1 MVRHKHNP
9 FLWIPTLVAAEEIPT
24 TVITF
29 VALLMFLQF
38 GESMAM
44 SALYSSLLFVPYVL
58 RSFFRHRVSAA
69 GNFKQRIHL
78 CEMLIFLFLMLL
90 EVCIHYYTGSVFLM
104 FIITF
109 IISSLCA
116 WHDILGRMF
125 YDGMLHPRLQNI
137 FNRNK
142 IFASITT
149 TVLTYGVL
157 IMFVG
162 SLEVI
167 FRMPTEVLTKRLA
180 WSMEC
185 YIIAGGFMLFS
196 LLNVV
201 LLKNPL
207 VQNPHRYETIRNTVS
222 AELRVLER
230 IKKQP
235 YSQHII
241 LSLFFL
247 LLPQSLM
254 FFTRVFFLLARAKD
268 GGLDC
273 SIPELGFAQG
283 TIGVIAF
290 GIGILTGR
298 QLLRRYGTRT
308 MFWWMVVPLTLSPVF
323 YMFMAHDPL
332 VDHLSA
338 ICSMCLLAQ
347 LFFGF
352 GLNIC
357 HAFVRSISGER
368 YRNTIGV
375 FYIPLIAAAMFIPM
389 AVSGLLCQRLGF
401 RLFFTIDAALAP
413 LAWLVLIVLHIRTK
427 LPLNKHQQ

>member
-1 MVRHKHNP
+1 
-9 FLWIPTLVAAEEIPT
+9 
-24 TVITF
+24 
-29 VALLMFLQF
+29 
-38 GESMAM
+38 
-44 SALYSSLLFVPYVL
+44 
-58 RSFFRHRVSAA
+58 
-69 GNFKQRIHL
+69 
-78 CEMLIFLFLMLL
+78 
-90 EVCIHYYTGSVFLM
+90 
-104 FIITF
+104 
-109 IISSLCA
+109 
-116 WHDILGRMF
+116 
-125 YDGMLHPRLQNI
+125 
-137 FNRNK
+137 
-142 IFASITT
+142 
-149 TVLTYGVL
+149 
-157 IMFVG
+157 MFVG

-290 GIGILTGR
+290 GVGILTGR
-298 QLLRRYGTRT
+298 QLLRRYGTRR

-323 YMFMAHDPL
+323 YMFMAHEPL
-332 VDHLSA
+332 VDNLPA

-375 FYIPLIAAAMFIPM
+375 FYIPLIAAAMFIP
-389 AVSGLLCQRLGF
+389 
-401 RLFFTIDAALAP
+401 I
-413 LAWLVLIVLHIRTK
+413 
-427 LPLNKHQQ
+427 HQQP